1 MGLVGVFAAAFA
13 AGFSVAASPGAVN
26 LLGLR
31 WGLQRG
37 ATAALL
43 LGLGAATADA
53 IYVGLALVG
62 VLPLAAAA
70 DWLLTVLLFV
80 GGAVLV
86 LLGTWSFRAG
96 SELSDQTIASPVSG
110 VALGRGPYLAGL
122 AMTLANPPTIAAWLA
137 ITGGLLAST
146 EVSDGGSVT
155 GVNAGTTL
163 AGVFVGSAAWFA
175 ILALLVAV
183 LRSRIG
189 APQLRLVAIAAGL
202 VLVALG
208 LLLLVRGAIDVFA

>member
-1 MGLVGVFAAAFA
+1 
-13 AGFSVAASPGAVN
+13 
-26 LLGLR
+26 
-31 WGLQRG
+31 
-37 ATAALL
+37 
-43 LGLGAATADA
+43 
-53 IYVGLALVG
+53 
-62 VLPLAAAA
+62 
-70 DWLLTVLLFV
+70 
-80 GGAVLV
+80 
-86 LLGTWSFRAG
+86 
-96 SELSDQTIASPVSG
+96 
-110 VALGRGPYLAGL
+110 
-122 AMTLANPPTIAAWLA
+122 MTLANPPTIAAWLA

-175 ILALLVAV
+175 ILAALVAT

-189 APQLRLVAIAAGL
+189 ASQLRFVAIAAGL

>member
-1 MGLVGVFAAAFA
+1 VGLFGTVAAAFA

-37 ATAALL
+37 ATAGLL
-43 LGLGAATADA
+43 VGLGAATADA
-53 IYVGLALVG
+53 FYVALTLTG

-70 DWLLTVLLFV
+70 EWLLTVLLFV
-80 GGAVLV
+80 GGIVLV
-86 LLGTWSFRAG
+86 LLGLWSVRTGAA
-96 SELSDQTIASPVSG
+96 LDDRTVASPVG
-110 VALGRGPYLAGL
+110 GGAAGRGPYLAGL
-122 AMTLANPPTIAAWLA
+122 VMTLANPPTMAAWLA

-146 EVSDGGSVT
+146 EVGDGGSVT
-155 GVNAGTTL
+155 GLNAGLTL

-189 APQLRLVAIAAGL
+189 AAQLRLVAIAAGL
-202 VLVALG
+202 VLVGLG
-208 LLLLVRGAIDVFA
+208 LLLIARGAIDVFA

>member
-1 MGLVGVFAAAFA
+1 
-13 AGFSVAASPGAVN
+13 VN

-53 IYVGLALVG
+53 FYVGLALIG

-70 DWLLTVLLFV
+70 DWLLTALLFV
-80 GGAVLV
+80 GGVVLV
-86 LLGTWSFRAG
+86 LLGLWSVRTGAR
-96 SELSDQTIASPVSG
+96 LSDETVDSPVGG
-110 VALGRGPYLAGL
+110 VAVGRGPYLAGL

-146 EVSDGGSVT
+146 EVGDGGPVT
-155 GVNAGTTL
+155 GVNAGITL

-175 ILALLVAV
+175 ILAVLIAA

-189 APQLRLVAIAAGL
+189 ASQLRLVAIAAGL
-202 VLVALG
+202 ILVGLG
-208 LLLLVRGAIDVFA
+208 LLLIARGAIDVFA